1 MEGGLVATHKGVRV
15 DDDVD
20 SAPRL
25 SGITVA
31 EQDRGESSGL
41 DLLDSVGMGNSKF
54 EQVRQELWWSPMK
67 LWTSPLPETI
77 RATGCCIVM

>member
-1 MEGGLVATHKGVRV
+1 MRV

-31 EQDRGESSGL
+31 EQGRAESSGL
-41 DLLDSVGMGNSKF
+41 DLLDSGGMGNSEL
-54 EQVRQELWWSPMK
+54 EQVR
-67 LWTSPLPETI
+67 
-77 RATGCCIVM
+77 VM

>member
-1 MEGGLVATHKGVRV
+1 VRV

-31 EQDRGESSGL
+31 EQGRAESSGL
-41 DLLDSVGMGNSKF
+41 DLLDSVGMGNSEL
-54 EQVRQELWWSPMK
+54 EQVR
-67 LWTSPLPETI
+67 
-77 RATGCCIVM
+77 VM